1 MEDTK
6 DSCCHP
12 LWCQEC
18 FYFCLLEWHYAE
30 TRIAGDESLL
40 IAYDWLL
47 FEWSEYHLQLSKGG
61 SDQWSAIGIENRFF
75 AVEYSL
81 RPFADDLALVIVGKT
96 EEEVK
101 EKANASILAINSWM
115 RRKKL
120 VLAPPKTDIVVM
132 SGRRKLRP
140 VSVIVEGVVVEQK
153 PRAKYL
159 GVWLDSQLNFFWH
172 VEECSKKA
180 TRTAQALA

>member
-1 MEDTK
+1 MG
-6 DSCCHP
+6 
-12 LWCQEC
+12 
-18 FYFCLLEWHYAE
+18 F
-30 TRIAGDESLL
+30 
-40 IAYDWLL
+40 
-47 FEWSEYHLQLSKGG
+47 
-61 SDQWSAIGIENRFF
+61 
-75 AVEYSL
+75 V
-81 RPFADDLALVIVGKT
+81 DDLALIIVGKT

-101 EKANASILAINSWM
+101 AKASILAINSWM

-159 GVWLDSQLNFFWH
+159 GV
-172 VEECSKKA
+172 
-180 TRTAQALA
+180 

>member
-1 MEDTK
+1 M
-6 DSCCHP
+6 
-12 LWCQEC
+12 
-18 FYFCLLEWHYAE
+18 
-30 TRIAGDESLL
+30 
-40 IAYDWLL
+40 
-47 FEWSEYHLQLSKGG
+47 
-61 SDQWSAIGIENRFF
+61 
-75 AVEYSL
+75 EYSL

-159 GVWLDSQLNFFWH
+159 GV
-172 VEECSKKA
+172 
-180 TRTAQALA
+180 